1 MQKNI
6 SFKVKG
12 MLRDASES
20 TFNPEFAYEIKNM
33 RIMPTKDNTLMSLV
47 NEKGNKHLSIKGIG
61 DTIIG
66 TPIGQAVIDDELVL
80 FTAGDDNNMDVDGAE
95 SEIPNI
101 ILDEEEEVIDIK
113 NILSNYEDIIY
124 KFKFNNDTLE
134 GKVLFNGSLG
144 FNYKYPI
151 ESLSMYENPDLKKVY
166 WTDAINPPRVINIAA
181 SDKAISK

>member
-47 NEKGNKHLSIKGIG
+47 NEKGNKHLSIEGIG

-80 FTAGDDNNMDVDGAE
+80 FTAGDNNSMNVDGAE

-101 ILDEEEEVIDIK
+101 ILDEEE
-113 NILSNYEDIIY
+113 
-124 KFKFNNDTLE
+124 
-134 GKVLFNGSLG
+134 
-144 FNYKYPI
+144 
-151 ESLSMYENPDLKKVY
+151 
-166 WTDAINPPRVINIAA
+166 
-181 SDKAISK
+181 